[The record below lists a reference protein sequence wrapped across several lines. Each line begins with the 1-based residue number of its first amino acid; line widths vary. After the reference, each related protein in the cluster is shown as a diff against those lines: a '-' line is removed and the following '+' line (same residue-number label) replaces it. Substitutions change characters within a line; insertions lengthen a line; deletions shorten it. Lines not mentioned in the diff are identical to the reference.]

1 MNSTSVWYDMGMRD
15 SQFCGVNPCTFLN
28 TAYRFFFE
36 LKTACRRSIVP
47 GYSPSDSDKYFS
59 ITGKAIYQE
68 YLAWNRGVG
77 QNRFS
82 YGNAPYGTPFP
93 REKWD
98 APRPS
103 WEDDTLSPKLAD
115 VLLEEP
121 FSFPNQYAGQ
131 YFSSKTLDFSKQ
143 LYSLIQKM
151 RFCIIPIECF
161 HRDAGYLEWHEYW
174 GNSGCVNNT
183 ISWRGKRR
191 LKFQI
196 PEYWRKEQTQCK
208 IGVCARN
215 ITPEFKVP
223 IDGSFWKGTEYTTP
237 ESADDVIGESEM
249 RVYGVIDLSTHPDF
263 RKYIDSYSQQ

>member
-1 MNSTSVWYDMGMRD
+1 MSSTSVWYDMGMRD
-15 SQFCGVNPCTFLN
+15 GKFCGVNPCTFLN

-36 LKTACRRSIVP
+36 LKTACRRSIAP

-59 ITGKAIYQE
+59 FTGKAIYEE

-77 QNRFS
+77 QDRLS

-115 VLLEEP
+115 VLQEEP

-131 YFSSKTLDFSKQ
+131 FFSSKTLDFSKQ

-161 HRDAGYLEWHEYW
+161 YRDPGSLKWHKWSNYGYLNRTVSW
-174 GNSGCVNNT
+174 G
-183 ISWRGKRR
+183 GKRR

-223 IDGSFWKGTEYTTP
+223 IDGSFWEGTEYTTP
-237 ESADDVIGESEM
+237 ESADDVYGESEM